1 VLLVRQLELAGM
13 EGGTPAWTAPQEG
26 QNSVMQD
33 LAVVQDM
40 MLMYQE
46 KELRAR
52 TMDLAIVEAW
62 ATMHSARCTISRIHV
77 LALVW
82 KIEKI

>member
-1 VLLVRQLELAGM
+1 M
-13 EGGTPAWTAPQEG
+13 
-26 QNSVMQD
+26 MQD
-33 LAVVQDM
+33 A

-82 KIEKI
+82 N